1 MTKLSKSIFK
11 DGTRLY
17 YFKGTQQFLI
27 SEQKCEKL
35 FLFLQIKWAE
45 VEEHIKTLKK
55 ANEKLYPHTIVL
67 NRDAYKILASPLTK
81 TLTLPIGTDN
91 KSIHLMIIEELAYNS
106 LVAKHKNQKNE
117 HKTI

>member
-1 MTKLSKSIFK
+1 MARLSKSIFK

-45 VEEHIKTLKK
+45 VEEHIKTL
-55 ANEKLYPHTIVL
+55 
-67 NRDAYKILASPLTK
+67 PLTK

-106 LVAKHKNQKNE
+106 LVAKHKKQNHE